1 MVDNW
6 LFHPKKFLNF
16 YTFCRKKIWVLSGCM
31 QPKKEPWCSMK
42 QMPSPLDEGKDETTT
57 SVKLD

>member
-1 MVDNW
+1 
-6 LFHPKKFLNF
+6 LNF